1 MSKKII
7 PKQEVFS
14 TLKFDVHFNK
24 KIPEGKDLPKCEGT
38 HFCVIT
44 EDNSSYFY
52 PFLLYDL
59 MYTDSLIDDIKEMI
73 KYAKK
78 HKLILTGE
86 ILGVRIPL
94 KDGEPI
100 AVNEKKIKT
109 KITISKNELKMT
121 DYDFQIGSSK

>member
-44 EDNSSYFY
+44 EDNTSYFY
-52 PFLLYDL
+52 PFLFALL
-59 MYTDSLIDDIKEMI
+59 ALKRKKRKKE
-73 KYAKK
+73 
-78 HKLILTGE
+78 
-86 ILGVRIPL
+86 
-94 KDGEPI
+94 
-100 AVNEKKIKT
+100 
-109 KITISKNELKMT
+109 
-121 DYDFQIGSSK
+121 